1 MTEYHFHDRND
12 YSIEVDY
19 FSLEELQTQFEQ
31 LLSSLR
37 EYESTTASVLA
48 SMAAED
54 RENLK
59 RKADLATSTFRASF
73 RERLDNNP
81 ALLDVAAFDAAINTM
96 MTWVSQ
102 ILPQLGMGES
112 GILSRES
119 FDDINQCSNRL
130 KSLTSETEE
139 RDQACLWPFIRKL
152 KFV

>member
-1 MTEYHFHDRND
+1 MQ
-12 YSIEVDY
+12 
-19 FSLEELQTQFEQ
+19 ELQTQFEQ
-31 LLSSLR
+31 LLSSFR
-37 EYESTTASVLA
+37 EYKSKNASVLA
-48 SMAAED
+48 EMAAED

-73 RERLDNNP
+73 RERLDNTP
-81 ALLDVAAFDAAINTM
+81 AVLDVVAFDEAINTM

-102 ILPQLGMGES
+102 VLPRLSTGES

-139 RDQACLWPFIRKL
+139 RDQACLWPFIRKI
-152 KFV
+152 KSV

>member
-1 MTEYHFHDRND
+1 MQ
-12 YSIEVDY
+12 
-19 FSLEELQTQFEQ
+19 ELQTQFEQ
-31 LLSSLR
+31 LLSSFR
-37 EYESTTASVLA
+37 EYKSTTASALA
-48 SMAAED
+48 AMAAED

-59 RKADLATSTFRASF
+59 RKADLAKSTFKASF
-73 RERLDNNP
+73 RERLDNTP
-81 ALLDVAAFDAAINTM
+81 AVLDVVAFDEAIDTM

-102 ILPQLGMGES
+102 VLPQLGTGES
-112 GILSRES
+112 GILPRES